1 MKYTAKHWNKLLKKV
16 ESYFPRRFFSETKRP
31 QQYVHP
37 WTVTMGVDRFN
48 NLTPFF
54 FPGGVNGFPPYV
66 EMEFL
71 KLPEKA
77 MRRVLLDKTID
88 KNKPIR
94 VYLDEE
100 PTLPL
105 RWRRYSPD
113 EPDVK
118 PPPFQ
123 PSPTSEIQATDIIIQ
138 TQRISLSVSVVKE
151 VSQDFTGIQV
161 NPTYSQPSGYGF
173 QLASTAK
180 YTPPQSFIS
189 AADIVGS
196 RFFDNPFEECKICTI
211 FALRQYGT
219 SPTPNMESWLF
230 ATSYDAYYNLLF
242 FAPFSPDQSITNRFS
257 FASALGGGTLQ
268 AAVIFGQLFATNDLF
283 SQAYIDFAA
292 KARVRGVY
300 HAI

>member
-1 MKYTAKHWNKLLKKV
+1 MRYTATHWNKLLKKV
-16 ESYFPRRFFSETKRP
+16 EAYFPRRFFSETMRP
-31 QQYVHP
+31 QQYIHP

-54 FPGGVNGFPPYV
+54 YPGGVNGFPPYV
-66 EMEFL
+66 EMEFS
-71 KLPEKA
+71 KLPERA
-77 MRRVLLDKTID
+77 RLRVLQDQSID
-88 KNKPIR
+88 RTKPIR
-94 VYLDEE
+94 VYLDEG

-105 RWRRYSPD
+105 RWRKYSPD
-113 EPDVK
+113 ELDVK

-123 PSPTSEIQATDIIIQ
+123 KSPDSEIQATDIIVQ
-138 TQRISLSVSVVKE
+138 TQRIALSVSVVKE

-161 NPTYSQPSGYGF
+161 NPTYSSPPGYGF

-180 YTPPQSFIS
+180 YTPPQSFLS
-189 AADIVGS
+189 AEDIIGS

-219 SPTPNMESWLF
+219 TTRPDMTWSF

-242 FAPFSPDQSITNRFS
+242 FAPFAPDQSITNRLS
-257 FASALGGGTLQ
+257 FVSPLAGGTLQ
-268 AAVIFGQLFATNDLF
+268 ANIIFSQLFATNDLF

-300 HAI
+300 VAI